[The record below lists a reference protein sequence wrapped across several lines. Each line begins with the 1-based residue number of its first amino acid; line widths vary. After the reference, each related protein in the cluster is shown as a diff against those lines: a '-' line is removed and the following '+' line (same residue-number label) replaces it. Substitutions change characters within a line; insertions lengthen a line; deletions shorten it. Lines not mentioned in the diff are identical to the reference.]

1 MEQNEQMTPET
12 QPRMHEWLAKLASSE
27 PAPGGGGAAA
37 MTGAMAAGLV
47 AMSAALTANK
57 KKYEAYKDE
66 MEDCFA
72 KSKALSERLYGYIE
86 ADAKAFLVLNE
97 AYKRPK
103 DTPGYQEE
111 LDRLLEQAA
120 LVPLSILLAQLELVP
135 LLEKLSLH
143 GSKLMQSD
151 VGCAAS
157 LCVSA
162 AETAALNV
170 LVNAKLISA
179 PQTGKAL
186 TEKTLLF
193 TRLVKERCMPIF
205 EKTKGDL
212 S

>member
-1 MEQNEQMTPET
+1 MEQMEQMSPET
-12 QPRMHEWLAKLASSE
+12 QPRMNEWLAKLASSE

-57 KKYEAYKDE
+57 KKYEACKDE
-66 MEDCFA
+66 METCFA
-72 KSKALSERLYGYIE
+72 KARALSEKLYGYIE
-86 ADAKAFLVLNE
+86 GDAKAYLALNE

-103 DTPGYQEE
+103 DTPGYREDM
-111 LDRLLEQAA
+111 DRLLEQAA

-135 LLEKLSLH
+135 LLETLSLH

-157 LCVSA
+157 LCMSA
-162 AETAALNV
+162 AETASLNV
-170 LVNAKLISA
+170 LVNAKYISA
-179 PQTGKAL
+179 LQTGKAL
-186 TEKTLLF
+186 TEKALLF
-193 TRLVKERCMPIF
+193 ARLVKERCAPIL
-205 EKTKGDL
+205 EKTKGEL